1 MSAEGQFN
9 LNGAARAVAGII
21 AVGSTFL
28 PMASFAAVGDAPKV
42 SVFGI
47 GGDAASSPFV
57 ADVPTYR

>member
-1 MSAEGQFN
+1 M
-9 LNGAARAVAGII
+9 
-21 AVGSTFL
+21 
-28 PMASFAAVGDAPKV
+28 SFAYLNAAGDAPKV